1 MPHSPSAHAPFI
13 SRPSTRRVL
22 ALAVILSAQL
32 MLQMDFLI
40 VMVALPQIQADLGFS
55 PAALSWVPNAFALA
69 LGGLLLLGGRLGD
82 VYGRV
87 SVFKMGLAIFVLASL
102 LGGLANSPF
111 MLIAAR
117 VLQGVGAAI
126 AAPSVLALVMN
137 IARSEV
143 ERSRGLA
150 LFITVSSVGAS
161 AGLILGG
168 ALTEYFSWR
177 WSLLINVPV
186 GIFILVMVGK
196 VVTETARQRARFDI
210 GGAFTATAG
219 SIALVLG
226 FINAAER
233 GWTHFATLPSF
244 GVAAALLTSF
254 WIIEDRAKQPL
265 LNLNLLRNRTRI
277 VALAVMAIIVG
288 MHFSMLFLIVQYF
301 QKVLGF
307 GPLAAGLAYLPVTC
321 TVFFVTHF
329 MPGLI
334 QRFGAGRLQLIG
346 SILVACSFAGF
357 AIIGADGSY
366 AASILGPLLVH
377 SVGIALVFTPG
388 TVLTME
394 GVAAEQ
400 SGTVSGLLQMDQQIG
415 GALGI
420 AIITSVFAFTSMP
433 GEFVTGLAL
442 AFSVAGLLSATA
454 AVLTFAFMIRAPRG
468 SGTLSCD

>member
-1 MPHSPSAHAPFI
+1 MSHSPSAQAPSL
-13 SRPSTRRVL
+13 SRQDTRRVL

-87 SVFKMGLAIFVLASL
+87 RAFKAGLAIFVLASL
-102 LGGLANSPF
+102 MGGLASSPLL
-111 MLIAAR
+111 LIAAR
-117 VLQGVGAAI
+117 ILQGVGAAI

-137 IARSEV
+137 IARNEA
-143 ERSRGLA
+143 ERNRGLA

-186 GIFILVMVGK
+186 GIFILLMIGK
-196 VVTETARQRARFDI
+196 VVKETVRQPAKFDMS
-210 GGAFTATAG
+210 GALTATAG
-219 SIALVLG
+219 SIALVFG
-226 FINAAER
+226 FINAAEH
-233 GWTHFATLPSF
+233 GWAHIGTLPSF
-244 GVAAALLTSF
+244 VAAVVLLTAF
-254 WIIEDRAKQPL
+254 WIIEGHARQPL
-265 LNLNLLRNRTRI
+265 LNLNLLRSRSRV
-277 VALAVMAIIVG
+277 VALAVMAMIVG
-288 MHFSMLFLIVQYF
+288 MHFSMLFLVVQYF
-301 QKVLGF
+301 QKVLGL

-321 TVFFVTHF
+321 TVFAVTHF

-334 QRFGAGRLQLIG
+334 GRFGASRLQLSG
-346 SILVACSFAGF
+346 CILVAISFAGF
-357 AIIGADGSY
+357 AIIDIDGSY
-366 AASILGPLLVH
+366 AGSVLGPMLVH
-377 SVGIALVFTPG
+377 SLGIALVFTPG
-388 TVLTME
+388 TVLTLD

-400 SGTVSGLLQMDQQIG
+400 SGTASGLLQMDQQIG

-420 AIITSVFAFTSMP
+420 AVVTSVFAFTSIQ
-433 GEFVTGLAL
+433 GDFVSGLPM
-442 AFSVAGLLSATA
+442 AFGVAGALSAMAALLTCVGMYKTR
-454 AVLTFAFMIRAPRG
+454 AVLADQT
-468 SGTLSCD
+468 

>member
-1 MPHSPSAHAPFI
+1 MPHSPSAQAPSI
-13 SRPSTRRVL
+13 SKQDTNRIL

-87 SVFKMGLAIFVLASL
+87 RAFKAGLAVFVLASL
-102 LGGLANSPF
+102 LGGLANSPL
-111 MLIAAR
+111 MLITAR
-117 VLQGVGAAI
+117 ILQGIGAAI

-137 IARSEV
+137 IARNEA
-143 ERSRGLA
+143 ERNRGLA

-186 GIFILVMVGK
+186 GIFILVMIGSVVKETVG
-196 VVTETARQRARFDI
+196 QRAQFDI
-210 GGAFTATAG
+210 GGALTATAG
-219 SIALVLG
+219 SIALVFG
-226 FINAAER
+226 FINAAEH
-233 GWTHFATLPSF
+233 GWAHFGTLPSF
-244 GVAAALLTSF
+244 VTAVALLTAF
-254 WIIEDRAKQPL
+254 WIIEGRAKQPL

-288 MHFSMLFLIVQYF
+288 MHFSMLFLVVQYF

-321 TVFFVTHF
+321 TVFAVTHF

-334 QRFGAGRLQLIG
+334 ERFGASRLQLSG
-346 SILVACSFAGF
+346 CILVACSFAGF
-357 AIIGADGSY
+357 AFIDIDGSY
-366 AASILGPLLVH
+366 AGSVLGPMLVH
-377 SVGIALVFTPG
+377 SLGIALVFTPG

-400 SGTVSGLLQMDQQIG
+400 SGIASGLLQMDQQIG

-420 AIITSVFAFTSMP
+420 AVVTSVFAFTSLP
-433 GEFVTGLAL
+433 GDFVSGLPM
-442 AFSVAGLLSATA
+442 AFGVAALLSAMA
-454 AVLTFAFMIRAPRG
+454 AVLTYVVMLRAPSLIRPI
-468 SGTLSCD
+468 